1 MGKYSIKDL
10 ERLSGIKAHTIRIW
24 EQRYN
29 IISPERTDT
38 NIRTYTDED
47 LRKILN
53 ISLLNKHGVK
63 ISHIA
68 EMSDAQI
75 HEKVLSIGDTDT
87 DFTNQVNALTI
98 AMVEMDEE
106 RFEKIISTNTLR
118 LGFEKTMILVL
129 YPFLQRIGMMW
140 LTGAI
145 NPAQEHFISNL
156 IRQKL
161 IVAIDG
167 QSASISSDAPKFLL
181 FCPEGELHEIPLLFS
196 NYILRSRKFR
206 VVYLGISL
214 PFNNLKSVVEIH
226 KPDYL
231 FSIFTTQP
239 ANIETQDYISELSTS
254 FPKQTILLSGQELSH
269 HEYNYPKNVVHLAG
283 IESVLNYLEQ
293 IQPAQILQNL
303 IQQKK

>member
-1 MGKYSIKDL
+1 VGKYSIKDL

-29 IISPERTDT
+29 IIAPDRTDT
-38 NIRTYTDED
+38 NIRTYSDDD

-53 ISLLNKHGVK
+53 IALLNKHGLK

-68 EMSDAQI
+68 ELSDADI
-75 HEKVLSIGDTDT
+75 HQQVISISESDT
-87 DFTNQVNALTI
+87 DFSNQVNALTI
-98 AMVEMDEE
+98 AMVEMDED

-118 LGFEKTMILVL
+118 LGFEKTMIRVL
-129 YPFLQRIGMMW
+129 YPFLQRVGMMW

-167 QSASISSDAPKFLL
+167 QTATINSQSPKFLL
-181 FCPEGELHEIPLLFS
+181 FCPEGELHEVPLLFS
-196 NYILRSRKFR
+196 NYLLRSRKFR

-214 PFNNLKSVVEIH
+214 PFDNLQSVAEIH
-226 KPDYL
+226 NPDYL
-231 FSIFTTQP
+231 LTILTTQP
-239 ANIETQDYISELSTS
+239 SGLETQDYIDKLSKAYPKTTIIISGRELVDKL
-254 FPKQTILLSGQELSH
+254 F
-269 HEYNYPKNVVHLAG
+269 NYPKNVKHTNNIDDLLRF
-283 IESVLNYLEQ
+283 IDTIK
-293 IQPAQILQNL
+293 IQ
-303 IQQKK
+303 